1 MRLGVAPLT
10 LAVAVAA
17 TRLTGADFT
26 ADLLAVLYLTAATVS
41 VRRGADLKAAQR
53 A

>member
-1 MRLGVAPLT
+1 MRIGVAPLT

-17 TRLTGADFT
+17 TRLAGADFT
-26 ADLLAVLYLTAATVS
+26 ADVLACLYLAVATVS
-41 VRRGADLKAAQR
+41 VRRGTDLKVPQR